1 MIYSDKINQAIG
13 KRNSLIE
20 QKGELQTAYDTE
32 VVRSKNLELA
42 QAFIQKIA
50 SDTQSQLKY
59 HIESIV
65 QMALDAVFPDRYK
78 YNVAFEMK
86 RGRTEARMFLME
98 GENEIDPMSACGGGV
113 VDIIALALRIT
124 VYTLAQTRNTIIL
137 DEPMRFVSKDL
148 QPQATE
154 IIKQLSKKLGIQFII
169 VTHSTDIVE
178 QADKVFT
185 ATIKDGV
192 SNVV

>member
-1 MIYSDKINQAIG
+1 MKYTDEINQAVG
-13 KRNSLIE
+13 KLQALDERAE
-20 QKGELQTAYDTE
+20 ELRRDVIVMQYRLAH
-32 VVRSKNLELA
+32 LELA
-42 QAFIQKIA
+42 QVFLQKVA
-50 SDTQSQLKY
+50 SETQNQLKY

-98 GENEIDPMSACGGGV
+98 GDNEVDPMSACGGGV

-124 VYTLAQTRNTIIL
+124 VYTLANTTNTIIL

-148 QPQATE
+148 QPKASE
-154 IIKQLSKKLGIQFII
+154 IIKQLSNKLGIQFII
-169 VTHSTDIVE
+169 VTHNSEIVD
-178 QADKVFT
+178 QADKVFPV
-185 ATIKDGV
+185 AIKDGRSFV
-192 SNVV
+192 L